1 MQRDYGEQFHEGGGG
16 EEEGMEIHPKK
27 DDVDLKD
34 VNVERSNAERFITEH
49 FCVICD
55 ASH

>member
-1 MQRDYGEQFHEGGGG
+1 MQRDYGEQFHERGR
-16 EEEGMEIHPKK
+16 EEGMEIHPKK

-49 FCVICD
+49 FRVICD

>member
-1 MQRDYGEQFHEGGGG
+1 
-16 EEEGMEIHPKK
+16 MEIHPKK

-34 VNVERSNAERFITEH
+34 VNVERSNAERFITEQ